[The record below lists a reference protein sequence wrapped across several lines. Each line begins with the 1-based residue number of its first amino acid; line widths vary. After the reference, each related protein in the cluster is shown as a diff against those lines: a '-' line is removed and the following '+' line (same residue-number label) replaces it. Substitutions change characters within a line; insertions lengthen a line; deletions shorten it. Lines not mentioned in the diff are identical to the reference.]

1 MAKYLS
7 GKLKNLKVGLDNYS
21 ENEVVL
27 DIVGIVSAKGGLKVG
42 ENLTMNAD
50 TGSISATS
58 FIGDGS
64 GLEGVVGAGS
74 GVVIKDDNSLVG
86 TAATINLGTNLV
98 ATPISA
104 GIVTINVTPEIDL
117 VNIGAQTLEVTGIA
131 TFKEDLEFISAGSTV
146 AVFDISTGSLGIGS
160 ALPAAKLDVKGTIE
174 TDALKVVGIATIGLV
189 TVYGTTGIVS
199 ATKYYGSGINLTGI
213 GDTEYIDSASL
224 RVNGITTVGFATA
237 NDVWVSGTV
246 TATTFKGDL
255 IGDVTGDVIGIA
267 TTALG
272 LTGSPDID
280 VKSIVGTSLS
290 ISGGISTV
298 GFLTATDV
306 WVSGIVTATT
316 FKGDLEG
323 TIQTGNQPNITTVG
337 ILDSLDVTGE
347 VSIGGVP
354 YSNSY
359 WEKNDVGINT
369 SSNVGIGT
377 TTPLADLQ
385 VGTGITMYGNTG
397 IISATSFVGSG
408 ASLTALP
415 LLTNSKSVITPNYNY
430 QPPGTFTVYLSAR
443 YNVHF
448 IHYYIDTGQWNSGVS
463 ADRNGY
469 LSGADSDININL
481 GDTIVLNLS
490 TGDGVEALNE
500 AAGPTWIKT
509 GPLGSYSGD
518 TGDDNGVGTGDD
530 TNPTATNN
538 GDDDCISTITWTPT
552 VAGTYY
558 YQNEDRVNMWGKII
572 VSSSPADLADSS
584 FITDIN
590 FNSEGRVTGVVTFN
604 GMLQAA
610 KNARGIVQIYDDNNL
625 TITTSGILSVSDSL
639 NLSGIVTVSDTIKV
653 GTAITA
659 SAGIITATKFVAE
672 GSTGYLKADGTVDSG
687 TFADGAIANVV
698 DDTTPQLGG
707 DLDGNSKNISGVGII
722 TATSYYGDGQ
732 YLSNIVATGAGGQG
746 GASIDNGSI
755 VGTALSI
762 SGISTF
768 TGNLNVDSNLFV
780 GYSTSI
786 HLQLGYDPYIQ
797 QVGTDLESST
807 SAIYNFSNATTSP
820 RLAFV
825 KSRSSDPNLRSKV
838 NNGDELGRITFIGDD
853 GSDIANGGAQISAIV
868 DGTASA
874 TADMPARLSFYTAE
888 DGTSWAKPRLT
899 IKNTGDV
906 AIGTITPYIN
916 ASYTSLTVGGSVA
929 GRKGLIELNDG
940 SDVARAHLYTDGGD
954 FKVSTVGTAGTIR
967 FITGGS
973 PTERLNITSAGKVG
987 INSTSP
993 TYALEVDGGTQNTV
1007 IVARSSDAKA
1017 AISFVDNTSGGYGRA
1032 TIGGEGD
1039 EVYITS
1045 GAGVETLRITSDGD
1059 VGIGTDNPVGA
1070 AATTNNTKVL
1080 AVGIVTAQTYFGD
1093 GSNLTNVGGGGGTVE
1108 STGDFVGLIKEE
1120 FNVTAGKLSASPN
1133 IYLEDG
1139 MVHWFTTA
1147 ETATSTPN
1155 IRYNGSTDLTTKMSV
1170 GQVATV
1176 TIITQSSGSSGN
1188 AYSANIEI
1196 DGDAVTEEW
1205 LCATAPSSPAA
1216 TSGYNIYT
1224 HTIIKKGS
1232 SGTTADDFLVL
1243 STVANYD

>member
-397 IISATSFVGSG
+397 IISAT
-408 ASLTALP
+408 
-415 LLTNSKSVITPNYNY
+415 
-430 QPPGTFTVYLSAR
+430 TF
-443 YNVHF
+443 
-448 IHYYIDTGQWNSGVS
+448 
-463 ADRNGY
+463 
-469 LSGADSDININL
+469 
-481 GDTIVLNLS
+481 
-490 TGDGVEALNE
+490 
-500 AAGPTWIKT
+500 K
-509 GPLGSYSGD
+509 
-518 TGDDNGVGTGDD
+518 
-530 TNPTATNN
+530 
-538 GDDDCISTITWTPT
+538 
-552 VAGTYY
+552 
-558 YQNEDRVNMWGKII
+558 
-572 VSSSPADLADSS
+572 
-584 FITDIN
+584 
-590 FNSEGRVTGVVTFN
+590 
-604 GMLQAA
+604 
-610 KNARGIVQIYDDNNL
+610 
-625 TITTSGILSVSDSL
+625 
-639 NLSGIVTVSDTIKV
+639 
-653 GTAITA
+653 
-659 SAGIITATKFVAE
+659 
-672 GSTGYLKADGTVDSG
+672 
-687 TFADGAIANVV
+687 
-698 DDTTPQLGG
+698 G
-707 DLDGNSKNISGVGII
+707 DLDGNAG
-722 TATSYYGDGQ
+722 TATSLATARNIGGVSFDGTADIILPGVNSAGNQ
-732 YLSNIVATGAGGQG
+732 STSSTAAGLSD
-746 GASIDNGSI
+746 SPDIDVSNI

-762 SGISTF
+762 SGGISTVGF
-768 TGNLNVDSNLFV
+768 LTATDVWVSGTVTATTFKGALEGNVTGTLQTGNQPNITTVGILDSLDVTGDVSIGGTLTYDDVTNIDSIGLVTAREGIHVLSGAGVSIAAGGLNVTSGITTVGFLTATDVWVSGAVTATTFKGALEGNATSAGSATNASGLTGSPDIDVSNIV
-780 GYSTSI
+780 GTALSISGGIST
-786 HLQLGYDPYIQ
+786 LG
-797 QVGTDLESST
+797 VTSATDLESQNLNVT
-807 SAIYNFSNATTSP
+807 GITTVGFITATDVWVSGAVT
-820 RLAFV
+820 ATKFY
-825 KSRSSDPNLRSKV
+825 
-838 NNGDELGRITFIGDD
+838 GDGTNITGIDADTIGD
-853 GSDIANGGAQISAIV
+853 
-868 DGTASA
+868 
-874 TADMPARLSFYTAE
+874 L
-888 DGTSWAKPRLT
+888 
-899 IKNTGDV
+899 
-906 AIGTITPYIN
+906 
-916 ASYTSLTVGGSVA
+916 
-929 GRKGLIELNDG
+929 
-940 SDVARAHLYTDGGD
+940 AHLV
-954 FKVSTVGTAGTIR
+954 VS
-967 FITGGS
+967 
-973 PTERLNITSAGKVG
+973 G
-987 INSTSP
+987 I
-993 TYALEVDGGTQNTV
+993 
-1007 IVARSSDAKA
+1007 
-1017 AISFVDNTSGGYGRA
+1017 A
-1032 TIGGEGD
+1032 TLGN
-1039 EVYITS
+1039 VKF
-1045 GAGVETLRITSDGD
+1045 ETT
-1059 VGIGTDNPVGA
+1059 
-1070 AATTNNTKVL
+1070 
-1080 AVGIVTAQTYFGD
+1080 GIVTGKTVSDVVTYYGD
-1093 GSNLTNVGGGGGTVE
+1093 GSNLTGLVSGITTGIGTFNASAGVGTDIDIFNYTTDDYKTADYTIHFENVETQAQKVLLMQNNGSVYTNEFAVMYSGSGPIV
-1108 STGDFVGLIKEE
+1108 SVGSS
-1120 FNVTAGKLSASPN
+1120 V
-1133 IYLEDG
+1133 DG
-1139 MVHWFTTA
+1139 N
-1147 ETATSTPN
+1147 N
-1155 IRYNGSTDLTTKMSV
+1155 IRLLATPETGISGLTTYRWTKHV
-1170 GQVATV
+1170 Q
-1176 TIITQSSGSSGN
+1176 
-1188 AYSANIEI
+1188 
-1196 DGDAVTEEW
+1196 
-1205 LCATAPSSPAA
+1205 
-1216 TSGYNIYT
+1216 
-1224 HTIIKKGS
+1224 K
-1232 SGTTADDFLVL
+1232 
-1243 STVANYD
+1243 